1 MTFGGR
7 LRGTEYRLARYPVDL
22 AVRIRDRLFDDGS
35 DQRLALLFFM
45 EGVPDD
51 AIEGVVLDHLP
62 DLKPGTVAHADLSL
76 LTTQESALPSL
87 P

>member
-22 AVRIRDRLFDDGS
+22 AVRVRDRLVDDGA
-35 DQRLALLFFM
+35 DQRLALLFVM
-45 EGVPDD
+45 EGIPDD
-51 AIEGVVLDHLP
+51 RIQGVVLNHLP
-62 DLKPGTVAHADLSL
+62 DLSPGAVAHADLSL
-76 LTTQESALPSL
+76 LTAQESALPSL